1 MIVISLSF
9 IIYHLS
15 FSPVRAQDSLLL
27 RDYWFVK
34 QQSSWL
40 TSLNA
45 AGLTKYQSANIA
57 EAEAQF
63 GIGRGGLVNFNES
76 SKTQTL
82 NVAIESFYRVSPS
95 TVFYGRICYDNF
107 TGRDMAGSA
116 FMQQSLLPFDI
127 VEDSVTNTGKKH
139 RDTYQL
145 TGAVGCQLTK
155 AIALGARVD
164 YTSANYAKYK
174 DLRHKNKLMDLS
186 ATIGLLSTFNVPR
199 STFNVGADYRYHR
212 STESLTFS
220 TYGKSDKVYK
230 SLINYGPFIGQ
241 VEQFGSYGYTDK
253 SREMPLFDESHGAG
267 LQVEAVPSARV
278 RIFASAAYDH
288 RKGYYGR
295 KSPYTITYTNHKGDR
310 LSLTASLRYHT
321 EKAQH
326 ILDATYSS
334 EQLRNNGNSH
344 RELQNEAGS
353 NYYEYYGD
361 IKTGDKLLRQTT
373 IAYTAHLGINGE
385 LPAWTLQ
392 AGMNI
397 MNRRQTGYLYPYLRR
412 QDIGNVG
419 FTISATRNFLL
430 QRGVLSVH
438 AVFGYQKG
446 HGEPF
451 EDATLA
457 TPSDKQTPP
466 DEMPVWLWREYQYLV
481 AAQYA
486 ARAGVKYAFMLPGTK
501 IKAHAGIKLEHQ
513 KANETYQYS
522 NGKDHTQI
530 MAAVGCT
537 F

>member
-1 MIVISLSF
+1 MVAS
-9 IIYHLS
+9 HAT
-15 FSPVRAQDSLLL
+15 AQDSLLL
-27 RDYWFVK
+27 HDYQFVK
-34 QQSSWL
+34 QQSSWN
-40 TSLNA
+40 TSLIVTPHSGHGPENA
-45 AGLTKYQSANIA
+45 AGLVKYQSANIA
-57 EAEAQF
+57 EAEVQF
-63 GIGRGGLVNFNES
+63 GIGRGELVNYNES

-82 NVAIESFYRVSPS
+82 NVAIESFYRISPS

-116 FMQQSLLPFDI
+116 FMQQALLPFDI
-127 VEDSVTNTGKKH
+127 VEDSVTNLGKKH
-139 RDTYQL
+139 SDTYQL
-145 TGAVGCQLTK
+145 TGAVGCLVSKTM
-155 AIALGARVD
+155 ALGARVD

-186 ATIGLLSTFNVPR
+186 ASVGTTVGLGHVATIGAN
-199 STFNVGADYRYHR
+199 YRYHR

-220 TYGKSDKVYK
+220 AYGKSDKVYK

-267 LQVEAVPSARV
+267 IQMEVVPVASASLFV
-278 RIFASAAYDH
+278 SAAYDH

-295 KSPYTITYTNHKGDR
+295 KSPYTITYTNHNGDR
-310 LSLTASLRYHT
+310 LSLSASLRYHT
-321 EKAQH
+321 EKTQH
-326 ILDATYSS
+326 ILDAIYSS

-344 RELQNEAGS
+344 RELQNDAGS

-361 IKTGDKLLRQTT
+361 IKTGDKLLRQYT
-373 IAYTAHLGINGE
+373 IAYTAHLGINHE
-385 LPAWTLQ
+385 LPSWTLQ
-392 AGMNI
+392 AGINM

-412 QDIGNVG
+412 QDIGNVD
-419 FTISATRNFLL
+419 FTVSATRNILL
-430 QRGVLSVH
+430 QKGVLSVH
-438 AVFGYQKG
+438 AALGYQKG

-457 TPSDKQTPP
+457 MPSDKQTPP
-466 DEMPVWLWREYQYLV
+466 DNMPVWLWREYQYLV

-486 ARAGVKYAFMLPGTK
+486 TKAGVKYSFILPGTK
-501 IKAHAGIKLEHQ
+501 LKAHGRIDLEYK
-513 KANETYQYS
+513 KANETYQYN
-522 NGKDHTQI
+522 NGKAHTQI